1 MPKQSAT
8 SAQRLT
14 ERNYWDTVYRGSEG
28 HPEAAP
34 VDLDTSIS
42 RRLKTWVKG
51 ILGPAFTDALRNYD
65 DYLLWEVILP
75 RFLQQR
81 AGQSAVEIGSA
92 PGDFLVALHRHF
104 GIVPYGIEYSP
115 VGADLNR
122 RSFSSA
128 GLDPQRVIEA
138 DVLAS
143 DTRTQYREFFDV
155 VLSRGFI
162 EHFKDPADVIA
173 RHLDLLKPGGLLI
186 VGIPN
191 LRGLNLLLSSIFD
204 RQVVAIHNLDIMT
217 RERFATLFPGDL
229 VTPLFCDY
237 YGMFNFRL
245 INTRPTSP
253 RRFALSLCHKIQ
265 PLLNLTFHGLFGR
278 RGAESRWFSSNLLFV
293 GIKQ

>member
-1 MPKQSAT
+1 MSKQNAA

-28 HPEAAP
+28 HTEAAP
-34 VDLDTSIS
+34 VDLDTSIG

-51 ILGPAFTDALRNYD
+51 ILGPAFIDALRNYD

-92 PGDFLVALHRHF
+92 PGDFLVALHRRF

-128 GLDPQRVIEA
+128 GLDPLRVIEA

-143 DTRTQYREFFDV
+143 ATRTQYREFFDV

-162 EHFKDPADVIA
+162 EHFKDPKDVIA
-173 RHLDLLKPGGLLI
+173 RHLELLKPGGLLI

-217 RERFATLFPGDL
+217 RERFAALFPDDL
-229 VTPLFCDY
+229 VTPVFCDY
-237 YGMFNFRL
+237 YGTFNLRL

-253 RRFALSLCHKIQ
+253 WRFALSLCHKIQ
-265 PLLNLTFHGLFGR
+265 PLLNLTFRGLFGR
-278 RGAESRWFSSNLLFV
+278 RGAESRWFSSHLLFV
-293 GIKQ
+293 GIKR